1 MDRIE
6 YRIGDA
12 TTWTTY
18 SAPVTFSNA
27 GTYVLRYRAIDNAG
41 STGTGELTIVVDKKS
56 GPGTASKPTVSI
68 TLEPTAPNGKGG
80 TYTSPVTFTLTGSGG
95 QGTLTLEYKVGSGA
109 WTLYTGPFT
118 VATNG
123 SWQVQARATD
133 ATGTVSAIEKVTV
146 KIAIATPTVTVSG
159 LVDDSRLTWLRLAS
173 AGADQ
178 S

>member
-1 MDRIE
+1 M
-6 YRIGDA
+6 
-12 TTWTTY
+12 
-18 SAPVTFSNA
+18 
-27 GTYVLRYRAIDNAG
+27 
-41 STGTGELTIVVDKKS
+41 
-56 GPGTASKPTVSI
+56 
-68 TLEPTAPNGKGG
+68 
-80 TYTSPVTFTLTGSGG
+80 
-95 QGTLTLEYKVGSGA
+95 
-109 WTLYTGPFT
+109 YTGPFT

-123 SWQVQARATD
+123 STQVQARATD